1 MAFDPAAKVEC
12 DPNPLEPRLL
22 DHISFQRENKQC
34 KTIKKHQV
42 FKFDIQQFDINAKQS
57 KPLGFST
64 FFFGSYALR
73 LTLKQQPWWC
83 QA

>member
-57 KPLGFST
+57 KPLGFNC
-64 FFFGSYALR
+64 FFGSYALR
-73 LTLKQQPWWC
+73 LTLKQQP
-83 QA
+83 